1 MHVCALKRR
10 INVAVSSRICSYSF
24 VVVYMFDCI
33 LSCFVVYVS
42 LHVPL
47 ICLTENRK
55 PQVRVGVWD
64 PPYLR
69 AALVLEMLAGAG
81 NNRGRESKKR

>member
-1 MHVCALKRR
+1 
-10 INVAVSSRICSYSF
+10 
-24 VVVYMFDCI
+24 MFDCI

-64 PPYLR
+64 R
-69 AALVLEMLAGAG
+69 KAHRRGVAERNQEGTKWDEKTDQALFHSM
-81 NNRGRESKKR
+81 